1 MFFLFLASGQSHKKQ
16 DALLAEEE
24 LTICNSEFAPT
35 LLWGA
40 ETEQNQAFLTRV
52 QNQLYGLEMMQ
63 IPSLLNSVNRK

>member
-35 LLWGA
+35 LIWRA
-40 ETEQNQAFLTRV
+40 ETEQN
-52 QNQLYGLEMMQ
+52 
-63 IPSLLNSVNRK
+63 